1 MKLEQLKIILNVN
14 NKTSSPVLFL
24 TAEQICEEGDLTL
37 YDSAANDEFV
47 LDYPDAAHVCYLQ
60 IRKKTKKK
68 QIVVLILMINKIN
81 KHQNTTIL
89 SFLPI

>member
-1 MKLEQLKIILNVN
+1 MKLEQPEIILKVN

-68 QIVVLILMINKIN
+68 QIYTCLNSN
-81 KHQNTTIL
+81 DEPNNT
-89 SFLPI
+89 SVPQF